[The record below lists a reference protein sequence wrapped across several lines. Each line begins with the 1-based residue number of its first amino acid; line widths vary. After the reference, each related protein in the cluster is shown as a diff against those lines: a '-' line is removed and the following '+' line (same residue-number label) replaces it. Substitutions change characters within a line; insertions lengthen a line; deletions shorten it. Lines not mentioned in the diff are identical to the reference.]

1 MPTGL
6 TLPVMLSFGCLTLCF
21 IWVLPIPYESAIAS
35 YQTAGDT
42 HSTFTNNDLRD
53 SLRGKTCSNLHPDLL
68 KAIAAEAETSEET
81 SGLTMNTQPNATQ
94 DTAAAQ
100 VTTGMASC
108 PHICIDIPEV
118 LNTASR
124 SIWQANIPPHVRET
138 RSNTARSAFTPTV
151 SALRWC
157 PPAAT
162 CEKASQK
169 CCMRPYGRHILPYV
183 LYPTYSPTYSLTYY
197 TLRAPIR
204 TIAYVLPYVLTLRAP
219 LRTPSRT
226 IAIYRTGKSFKS
238 TIRNSRM
245 PACTR
250 TPTNLIPAPDIAQYA
265 ASPKP
270 PAVYVSR
277 PHSHIY
283 LAP

>member
-1 MPTGL
+1 
-6 TLPVMLSFGCLTLCF
+6 
-21 IWVLPIPYESAIAS
+21 
-35 YQTAGDT
+35 
-42 HSTFTNNDLRD
+42 
-53 SLRGKTCSNLHPDLL
+53 
-68 KAIAAEAETSEET
+68 
-81 SGLTMNTQPNATQ
+81 MNTQPNATHKTQ
-94 DTAAAQ
+94 L
-100 VTTGMASC
+100 
-108 PHICIDIPEV
+108 PHR
-118 LNTASR
+118 SR
-124 SIWQANIPPHVRET
+124 QAWVRVRT
-138 RSNTARSAFTPTV
+138 SSSTFLRCSTPRHDRCGKPTFRHTFAKRSNTARSAFTPTF
-151 SALRWC
+151 SALRRC